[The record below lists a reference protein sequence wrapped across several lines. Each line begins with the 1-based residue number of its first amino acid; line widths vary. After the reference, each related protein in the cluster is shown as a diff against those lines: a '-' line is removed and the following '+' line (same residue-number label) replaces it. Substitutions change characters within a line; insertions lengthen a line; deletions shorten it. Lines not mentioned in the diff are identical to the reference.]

1 MKASIII
8 TTALVLNSSLLFGEG
23 LSLVDGQI
31 PLWALGGL
39 ESFLILVFVGDRF
52 LKSLSKDLEIDF
64 GHLNL
69 IVTGASMATNP
80 SKVDYNVAQN
90 EVNSL
95 EGYEVEN
102 LVIE

>member
-52 LKSLSKDLEIDF
+52 LKSLSKE
-64 GHLNL
+64 
-69 IVTGASMATNP
+69 
-80 SKVDYNVAQN
+80 QN
-90 EVNSL
+90 AHNSNDKRL
-95 EGYEVEN
+95 SQKIYFD
-102 LVIE
+102 